1 MIIDTNTRFAR
12 NFLLPVIL
20 LISLMLNLC
29 GCGAAEVPS
38 VPEESAELSVEKYM
52 ELLNSLQGVHG
63 ISSAADDVIKVELD
77 KDNFFN
83 FFEFNIYYT
92 SAEKNTDGV
101 YCFAERSWFYRL
113 KDGFIPAAGYPEP
126 VVSVNAITGGHFV
139 RWGLHDY
146 DLDSWN
152 MGMSLEETGEDSS
165 KLRELTMEENA
176 FTGYETLAD
185 AFARKNGASFR
196 GIFLSCEYFALS
208 DPVYRSAVHRG
219 SSPEDVK
226 FFDATGTL
234 YLTLG

>member
-20 LISLMLNLC
+20 LISLVLNLC
-29 GCGAAEVPS
+29 GCSAAEVPA
-38 VPEESAELSVEKYM
+38 VPEESAGLSVEDYL
-52 ELLNSLQGVHG
+52 ELLNTLQGVHG
-63 ISSAADDVIKVELD
+63 ISAAGEDVIKVEID

-83 FFEFNIYYT
+83 FFEFNICYT
-92 SAEKNTDGV
+92 SADKNTVGV
-101 YCFAERSWFYRL
+101 YSFAERSWFYRL

-126 VVSVNAITGGHFV
+126 AVSVNAITGGHFV

-146 DLDSWN
+146 DLDAWN
-152 MGMSLEETGEDSS
+152 MGISLEETGEDSS
-165 KLRELTMEENA
+165 KLRELTMGENA

-219 SSPEDVK
+219 SNPEDVK

>member
-12 NFLLPVIL
+12 NYLLPVIL
-20 LISLMLNLC
+20 LISLVLNLC
-29 GCGAAEVPS
+29 GCGAAEVPA
-38 VPEESAELSVEKYM
+38 VPEESAGLSVEDYL
-52 ELLNSLQGVHG
+52 ELLNTLQGVHG
-63 ISSAADDVIKVELD
+63 ISAAGEDVIKVEID

-83 FFEFNIYYT
+83 FFEFNICYT
-92 SAEKNTDGV
+92 SADKNTDGV

-126 VVSVNAITGGHFV
+126 AVSVNAITGGHFV

-146 DLDSWN
+146 DLDAWN
-152 MGMSLEETGEDSS
+152 MGISLEETGEDSS
-165 KLRELTMEENA
+165 KLRELTMGENA
-176 FTGYETLAD
+176 FIGYETLAD

-219 SSPEDVK
+219 SNPEDVK